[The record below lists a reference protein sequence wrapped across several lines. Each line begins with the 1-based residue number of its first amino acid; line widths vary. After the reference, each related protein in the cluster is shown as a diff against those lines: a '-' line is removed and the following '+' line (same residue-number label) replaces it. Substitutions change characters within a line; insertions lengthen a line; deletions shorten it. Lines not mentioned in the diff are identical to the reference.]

1 MNAHCFP
8 RHSAP
13 AILLL
18 SLSLALAGC
27 GDGGDAQRS
36 DSGTGDRGGELTPE
50 ELAATPAPA
59 GPPPA
64 ALADGPELEWDD
76 LIPADWRPDK
86 LFAEYDVDNL
96 DDDDPRADALM
107 DKLETLWAEAP
118 VVPQLDGHTVK
129 LPGFVVPLTTDAT
142 EIREFLLVPYFGAC
156 IHVPPPP
163 PNQTVYVVTSED
175 GAYRGELFDTVWVE
189 GTMHI
194 EQFTD
199 DLGNAG
205 YRIDAVRVS
214 PYEEES

>member
-1 MNAHCFP
+1 MNVHCFP
-8 RHSAP
+8 RRSAP
-13 AILLL
+13 ALLLL
-18 SLSLALAGC
+18 SLVLALAGC
-27 GDGGDAQRS
+27 GDGGDTQGS
-36 DSGTGDRGGELTPE
+36 DADAGGSGGGDLTPE
-50 ELAATPAPA
+50 ELAATPQPQ
-59 GPPPA
+59 

-86 LFAEYDVDNL
+86 LFEEYNVDNI

-107 DKLETLWAEAP
+107 DKLEALWAQAP
-118 VVPQLDGHTVK
+118 VVPQLDGHSVK

-189 GTMHI
+189 GTMHV

>member
-1 MNAHCFP
+1 MNAHRCP
-8 RHSAP
+8 RRRAP
-13 AILLL
+13 ALLLL
-18 SLSLALAGC
+18 SLVLALAGC
-27 GDGGDAQRS
+27 GDGGDTQGSDADAG
-36 DSGTGDRGGELTPE
+36 DSGGGDLTPE
-50 ELAATPAPA
+50 ELAATPQ
-59 GPPPA
+59 PA

-86 LFAEYDVDNL
+86 LFEEYNVDNI

-107 DKLETLWAEAP
+107 DKLEALWAQAP
-118 VVPQLDGHTVK
+118 VVPQLDGHSVK

-163 PNQTVYVVTSED
+163 PNQTVYVVTTED

-189 GTMHI
+189 GTMHV

>member
-1 MNAHCFP
+1 
-8 RHSAP
+8 
-13 AILLL
+13 LLL
-18 SLSLALAGC
+18 ALILAGC
-27 GDGGDAQRS
+27 GGDTDDAGRS
-36 DSGTGDRGGELTPE
+36 DSDTGDSGGRLSPE

-59 GPPPA
+59 
-64 ALADGPELEWDD
+64 ALRDGPELEWDD

-86 LFAEYDVDNL
+86 LFEQYDVDNI

-118 VVPQLDGHTVK
+118 VVPELDGQTVK
-129 LPGFVVPLTTDAT
+129 LPGFVVPLTTDAA

-163 PNQTVYVVTSED
+163 PNQTVYVVTSDD

-189 GTMHI
+189 GTMHV